1 MKKYVLSLLFIFSF
15 MEVNYIEYIN
25 FKHYY
30 LYKRIVWFY
39 NSKLYYTTLSTYNK
53 EDVFKKVWRL

>member
-1 MKKYVLSLLFIFSF
+1 

-25 FKHYY
+25 CKHYC

>member
-1 MKKYVLSLLFIFSF
+1 MYCLYYLFFIYGS
-15 MEVNYIEYIN
+15 ELYRIYIN
-25 FKHYY
+25 FKHYC

>member
-1 MKKYVLSLLFIFSF
+1 

-25 FKHYY
+25 FKHYC
-30 LYKRIVWFY
+30 LYKCIVWFY